1 MQTQSSPIEHRRSSA
16 LRPCKARLSLRP
28 QVVPTRQACVNLRRT
43 VLMIHKTTSL
53 APHGA
58 ANSHNLYAIVERPVG
73 LAAIQRGG
81 SLASIGLAYATAKLL
96 DHVFSLR
103 SNYLRGKAMTPPLFG
118 GVLAIHP

>member
-16 LRPCKARLSLRP
+16 LRSSATSSRP
-28 QVVPTRQACVNLRRT
+28 HEACVNLRRT

-53 APHGA
+53 GPHGA
-58 ANSHNLYAIVERPVG
+58 ANSHNLCAIVERPVG

-81 SLASIGLAYATAKLL
+81 SLASLECATAKLL

-103 SNYLRGKAMTPPLFG
+103 SNLPSGESDDSPFVRGSHR
-118 GVLAIHP
+118 IEN

>member
-81 SLASIGLAYATAKLL
+81 SLASLECATAKLL

-103 SNYLRGKAMTPPLFG
+103 SNLPSGESNDSPFVRGSHR
-118 GVLAIHP
+118 IEN